1 MHIDF
6 MNQALFQAE
15 KAESMGEVPVGAVL
29 VKNNE
34 IISTGHNLVITN
46 NDPTAHAEIVA
57 IRKASHLIQ
66 NYRIVDSELYI
77 TLEPCSMCYSA
88 IINSRISRI
97 IYGAHDTKTGAC
109 GTCINL
115 SQSKCFN
122 HKPEI
127 IGGVLESECSEILRN
142 FFRQRRL

>member
-6 MNQALFQAE
+6 MNQALFQAK
-15 KAESMGEVPVGAVL
+15 KAESIGEVPVGAVL

>member
-1 MHIDF
+1 MHIHF

-46 NDPTAHAEIVA
+46 NDPTAHAEIVV